1 MGRNSMKFDDFDT
14 KMRKFEESLDQ
25 VIPADC
31 FMVARLDGKG
41 FTKLTKEDMDL
52 EKPFDI
58 RFRQA
63 IINTMAFLMNSYFQ
77 IAYAYNESDEIS
89 LLFKPN
95 ADKFNR
101 KVRKY
106 NSILAAETSVHFS
119 KEIGRDA
126 IFDCRMIPLPDVD
139 ALQDYFAWRQADSA
153 RNSVLAHCYYKLVA
167 AGKIPQDAAKELTNM
182 PFRNKTELLAHFNM
196 DLKSIPKWQLY
207 GSALYW
213 DKTIKE
219 GLNHAT
225 NALQSGTRRKLIENY
240 ELPIGEEYRNWIA
253 KLVK

>member
-1 MGRNSMKFDDFDT
+1 MKFDEFDA
-14 KMRKFEESLDQ
+14 KMRKFEDSLDQ
-25 VIPADC
+25 IIPTDC

-63 IINTMAFLMNSYFQ
+63 IIHTIEFLMSSYFQ
-77 IAYAYNESDEIS
+77 ILYAYNESDEIS

-106 NSILAAETSVHFS
+106 NSILAAETSVKFS
-119 KEIGRDA
+119 AEIGRPA
-126 IFDCRMIPLPDVD
+126 VFDCRMIPLPDVD

-153 RNSVLAHCYYKLVA
+153 RNSILAHCYYKLVGVGRTPQEA
-167 AGKIPQDAAKELTNM
+167 AAELTNM
-182 PFRNKTELLAHFNM
+182 PFRDKEKLLAHFDM
-196 DLKSIPKWQLY
+196 DLNSIPKWQLY
-207 GSALYW
+207 GSAVYW
-213 DKTIKE
+213 QDTFKK
-219 GLNHAT
+219 GLNPVS
-225 NALQSGTRRKLIENY
+225 NQSEEGTRS
-240 ELPIGEEYRNWIA
+240 
-253 KLVK
+253 KLVANYDLPTGEAYRQMIARLVK

>member
-1 MGRNSMKFDDFDT
+1 MKFDEFDK

-25 VIPADC
+25 VIPTDC

-41 FTKLTKEDMDL
+41 FTKLTKEELDL

-63 IINTMAFLMNSYFQ
+63 IINTIKFLMGSYFQ
-77 IAYAYNESDEIS
+77 ILYAYNESDEIS
-89 LLFKPN
+89 LLFKSN
-95 ADKFNR
+95 ANKFNR

-106 NSILAAETSVHFS
+106 NSILAAETSVRFS

-126 IFDCRMIPLPDVD
+126 IFDCRMIPLPDLE

-167 AGKIPQDAAKELTNM
+167 SGKTPQEAAKELTNM
-182 PFRNKTELLAHFNM
+182 PFHNKTELLSHFGM
-196 DLKSIPKWQLY
+196 ELKSIPKWQLY
-207 GSALYW
+207 GSAVYW
-213 DKTIKE
+213 GNTAKQ
-219 GLNHAT
+219 GLNRAT
-225 NALQSGTRRKLIENY
+225 NTIQSGVRSKLVENY
-240 ELPIGEEYRNWIA
+240 DLPVGEDYRKWIA
-253 KLVK
+253 ELVK

>member
-1 MGRNSMKFDDFDT
+1 MKFDEFDT
-14 KMRKFEESLDQ
+14 QMRKFEESLDQ
-25 VIPADC
+25 VIPTDC

-63 IINTMAFLMNSYFQ
+63 IINTMGFLMNSYFQ

-89 LLFKPN
+89 LLFEPN
-95 ADKFNR
+95 SDKFNR

-126 IFDCRMIPLPDVD
+126 IFDCRMIPLPNID

-153 RNSVLAHCYYKLVA
+153 RNSVLAHCYYKQIA
-167 AGKIPQDAAKELTNM
+167 SGKTPQEAAKELTSM
-182 PFRNKTELLAHFNM
+182 PFRNKTELLAHFGM
-196 DLKSIPKWQLY
+196 DLNSIPKWQLY
-207 GSALYW
+207 GCALYW
-213 DKTIKE
+213 EKVTKE

-225 NALQSGTRRKLIENY
+225 NELQTGTRRKLVANY
-240 ELPIGEEYRNWIA
+240 ELPTGESYRKSIRA
-253 KLVK
+253 LIK